1 MSTKVQRTTRYL
13 LLDQLKLAGWS
24 ILTLIGLFI
33 VLPLLVALLTGNIGH
48 YQFLRD
54 IANLN
59 PGALFFL
66 LIFIFGALTYDN
78 FKLFIQNGIS
88 RRTYFSARLLS
99 LILFSALCVIVGGIY
114 YFAIHAPYMH
124 WSTQQALL
132 KTGTSLYAYA
142 FGSNVTLNVALNLI
156 FNWIFYIG
164 TGLTGMACGTLLA
177 LFGKWAKTILIIGAP
192 ILGVIAI
199 WLLTVVIVRNQSS
212 FSYTGLEAFLKF
224 LVGYPSHGPADAGYF
239 NPIMPLITMLVGC
252 GVIGTLAYL
261 FNRKLRIRN

>member
-24 ILTLIGLFI
+24 FFVLIWLFA
-33 VLPLLVALLTGNIGH
+33 VLPLLVDLLTGNLSH
-48 YQFLRD
+48 YSFFQDL
-54 IANLN
+54 ASMNL
-59 PGALFFL
+59 GALFFL

-99 LILFSALCVIVGGIY
+99 LILMSALCVIIGGIHF
-114 YFAIHAPYMH
+114 FAFHAPYMH

-177 LFGKWAKTILIIGAP
+177 LFGKWAKTILIVGAP

-239 NPIMPLITMLVGC
+239 NPVMPLITMLVGC